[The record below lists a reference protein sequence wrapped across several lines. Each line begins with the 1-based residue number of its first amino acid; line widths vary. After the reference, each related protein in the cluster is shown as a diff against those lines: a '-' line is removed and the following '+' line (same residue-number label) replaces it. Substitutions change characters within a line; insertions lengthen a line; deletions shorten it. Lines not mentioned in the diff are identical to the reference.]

1 MLLSNRVEI
10 ELYNKQYDFVSCQ
23 DRFTAM
29 LGGIGSGKTFAGCIK
44 SLYYA
49 KPKTLGLVVAPTYR
63 MLHDATIRTFRE
75 VNEELIADYNK
86 TNHEIVLRNGA
97 EIFFRS
103 ADDPEKLHG
112 INAHWAWIDEAGLA
126 QKGTWEIVIGRLRA
140 GGGAG
145 PCWITTTPKGRNW
158 LYEKR
163 DMMTIFKAA
172 TTDNPYVS
180 QVFVQSLIDNYSGQ
194 FLAQEVYGEFA
205 QLEGLIYPDFN
216 RNIHVKRLEKD
227 FNYYHLAIDEGY
239 TNPAVILLIGYDEDK
254 RRHICEEFYQRGKL
268 QSDIITEAMRMAHG
282 RRIEDIAVDAAAA
295 GLIAELRNN
304 GLMARPKK
312 GRVLDGIRAVQDLL
326 KVQDDGLPRLTI
338 DPSCVYTINEFE
350 SYIWKEAKDEPVKE
364 NDHAMDALRYDT
376 VDQAGNIIL
385 FEV

>member
-1 MLLSNRVEI
+1 
-10 ELYNKQYDFVSCQ
+10 
-23 DRFTAM
+23 
-29 LGGIGSGKTFAGCIK
+29 
-44 SLYYA
+44 
-49 KPKTLGLVVAPTYR
+49 
-63 MLHDATIRTFRE
+63 
-75 VNEELIADYNK
+75 LIADYNK
-86 TNHEIVLRNGA
+86 TNHEIVLLNGA

-140 GGGAG
+140 CGGAG